1 MSSVPFES
9 SAETLGKM
17 LVKLAKSCKPN
28 CAISAMKLVNK
39 WVRNRQDASD
49 HNRSIDAG
57 DGHISIGYGNMSGV
71 FRVEDPN
78 HYKTFMLEG
87 NVLII
92 HNAPS
97 AEHTITLNNKSIV
110 VVCADAD
117 ETTPDQTSGSQSL
130 MKVISL
136 YPGALLVVLNS
147 ACKVKETDCVGLKLS
162 SVGNESLRV
171 FSSPSCMVTLNV
183 PVVDDCDPF
192 ELVASSEPFDDVDAE
207 PFDDV
212 DAEPFDDV
220 DAVTDS
226 DAVTASDAVTSDA
239 VASDAAAFEPVNAA
253 SESLVSLIWQLLQRN
268 TNYKEK
274 EDNGCMRCADCFLG
288 LDCRN

>member
-1 MSSVPFES
+1 MSSVPSKS
-9 SAETLGKM
+9 SAASLGKK
-17 LVKLAKSCKPN
+17 LVELAKSCKPN

-78 HYKTFMLEG
+78 HYKTFMHEG

-130 MKVISL
+130 MKVLSL

-147 ACKVKETDCVGLKLS
+147 ACKVKETDCVGLELS

-183 PVVDDCDPF
+183 PFVDDCEPF
-192 ELVASSEPFDDVDAE
+192 DDVDAEPFDDVDAEPFDDVDAEPFDDVDAE

-220 DAVTDS
+220 DAVT
-226 DAVTASDAVTSDA
+226 AS
-239 VASDAAAFEPVNAA
+239 EPVNAA
-253 SESLVSLIWQLLQRN
+253 PESLVSLILQLLQRN
-268 TNYKEK
+268 TNNEEK
-274 EDNGCMRCADCFLG
+274 EDNGCTRCADCFLG